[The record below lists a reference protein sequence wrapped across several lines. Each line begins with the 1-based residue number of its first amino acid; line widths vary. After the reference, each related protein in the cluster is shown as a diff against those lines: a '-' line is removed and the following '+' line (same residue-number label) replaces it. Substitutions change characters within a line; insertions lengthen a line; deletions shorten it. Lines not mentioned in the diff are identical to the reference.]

1 MTWNLF
7 RPSSD
12 GDGYLGMGARRIVE
26 PVQADGTLGQFKP
39 LLLYE
44 LLMQKDEL
52 LLEKTVDLRVQK
64 KRNVMQ
70 FVVLMC
76 FITAVVY
83 AFMSHR

>member
-1 MTWNLF
+1 M
-7 RPSSD
+7 
-12 GDGYLGMGARRIVE
+12 E
-26 PVQADGTLGQFKP
+26 PVQADGILGKFKP
-39 LLLYE
+39 QLYE

-52 LLEKTVDLRVQK
+52 LLEKTVDLQVQK

-83 AFMSHR
+83 AFMTYM